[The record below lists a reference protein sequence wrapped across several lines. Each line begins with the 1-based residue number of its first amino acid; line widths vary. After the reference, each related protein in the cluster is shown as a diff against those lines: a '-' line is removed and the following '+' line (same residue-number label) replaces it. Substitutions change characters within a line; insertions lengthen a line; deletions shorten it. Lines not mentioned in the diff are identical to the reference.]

1 MSLSKDALNKKAAMS
16 ETAPPND
23 LPITF
28 NNKDAASIRSSSG
41 ATLRSVRS
49 VAESVAS
56 FYSLLT
62 GGNRVPKRRR
72 AEVSR
77 LGAPKWYHGDA
88 PFPSDM
94 PGTEPEDQDGPFTT
108 AHAVSDST
116 GPDRPATSS
125 IILYNHSPPNAHRAK
140 YFNQSKIQ
148 GEIWLR
154 FDKPTT
160 VAAVDVWL
168 YGKAESVIKLVG
180 KPLADFH
187 ANLYR
192 STQHGLLGGLIHH
205 TTTTLSS
212 PGIPEDGHFPPGT
225 YIFPFEFPS
234 LPRFVKVKP
243 PFEDMDMDAVAWVPL
258 PPTTIV
264 RRPEG
269 VYRGFEGAIS
279 YGVGLNIEYGMGL
292 TPAAELDIPF
302 SYFPRVRPT
311 PREDVPFPFI
321 PGREDWPFRRE
332 VIGGWTITP
341 FGGRGRFQGEIID
354 LEGLLGVQTPE
365 VYCPGQ
371 KIKYGLLLWSSST
384 AALEALSDPDSFDV
398 VFSQSEIY
406 GTDSLKPRN
415 SARHNRRLIRLSQGR
430 IWKTD
435 DGPPVDETMPQLRP
449 APLIY
454 KAPGPTMKTASGHG
468 KKSPLVSP
476 TTATTLAR
484 QSAPSALQNSVTA
497 DKITE
502 PYSLLPKAD
511 DSISLS
517 ETLVNRELTIT
528 TEEEINKEARSSSP
542 TPSLKELDEA
552 DIVEKVVR
560 LDGDVM
566 VMRGI
571 GIQAE
576 TPIWIVTL
584 PPRGKDD
591 PETVKAKD
599 EVETTDLSL
608 LPITGTAL
616 DVGPN
621 PIRAAKVLGA
631 VTTKERPSWRLQRP
645 IAF

>member
-1 MSLSKDALNKKAAMS
+1 MSLLKDALNKKAAMNK
-16 ETAPPND
+16 TAPPNN
-23 LPITF
+23 LPISSRKTF

-56 FYSLLT
+56 FYSLFT

-77 LGAPKWYHGDA
+77 MGAPKWYHGDA

-94 PGTEPEDQDGPFTT
+94 PGTAPEDQGGPFTT
-108 AHAVSDST
+108 AHAVSDSNLN
-116 GPDRPATSS
+116 GPDRRATSS
-125 IILYNHSPPNAHRAK
+125 IILYNYSPPNAHRAR
-140 YFNQSKIQ
+140 YFNESKIQ
-148 GEIWLR
+148 GEIWLK

-160 VAAVDVWL
+160 LTAVDVWL

-180 KPLADFH
+180 KPLVVFH

-192 STQHGLLGGLIHH
+192 STQHGLLGGLINH

-243 PFEDMDMDAVAWVPL
+243 PPKIW
-258 PPTTIV
+258 TWT
-264 RRPEG
+264 RPEG
-269 VYRGFEGAIS
+269 VHRGFEGAIS
-279 YGVGLNIEYGMGL
+279 YGVGLNIEYGMEL

-302 SYFPRVRPT
+302 SYYPRVRPT

-321 PGREDWPFRRE
+321 PAREDWPFQRE

-341 FGGRGRFQGEIID
+341 FGGRGRFQGEIIE

-365 VYCPGQ
+365 VYSPGQ

-384 AALEALSDPDSFDV
+384 AALEALSHPDSFDV

-415 SARHNRRLIRLSQGR
+415 SARRNRTLIRLSQGR

-454 KAPGPTMKTASGHG
+454 KAPGPTMKTASRDG

-476 TTATTLAR
+476 TTPTTLAR

-497 DKITE
+497 DEITE

-528 TEEEINKEARSSSP
+528 TEEETNKEARSSSP
-542 TPSLKELDEA
+542 TPALKELDEA

-584 PPRGKDD
+584 PPRGKDE
-591 PETVKAKD
+591 PETVKAK

-631 VTTKERPSWRLQRP
+631 VTTKERPSWRLQRL
-645 IAF
+645 ITF